1 MYITGANPMEQMYV
15 SGHTMEM
22 LISSGFSKNAK
33 IDHRKKIFIQK
44 TNIWCK
50 MAGWTNV
57 HPAICL
63 LYTSSGQSVVYTPID
78 IRL

>member
-1 MYITGANPMEQMYV
+1 MEQMYV

-57 HPAICL
+57 HPGHCSFGGGVFADIKHL
-63 LYTSSGQSVVYTPID
+63 LVYNFHWQK
-78 IRL
+78 

>member
-1 MYITGANPMEQMYV
+1 MEQMYV

-44 TNIWCK
+44 TNI
-50 MAGWTNV
+50 
-57 HPAICL
+57 
-63 LYTSSGQSVVYTPID
+63 
-78 IRL
+78 

>member
-1 MYITGANPMEQMYV
+1 MYITGAHPMEQMYV

-57 HPAICL
+57 HPAIAL
-63 LYTSSGQSVVYTPID
+63 LEVESLLISNIC
-78 IRL
+78 